1 MAYLEGLLSC
11 SEWCNP
17 SNPLSPSILISAP
30 LLYYKFTNVSL
41 GTPTGYCYDLLNTNV
56 KAYSRT
62 VYIVAFVMTGIALL
76 AFIFGCWLRSDVNNN
91 P

>member
-11 SEWCNP
+11 SEWCNQA
-17 SNPLSPSILISAP
+17 SSP
-30 LLYYKFTNVSL
+30 LLYYKFTNVSM
-41 GTPTGYCYDLLNTNV
+41 GIPTAYCYDSLSTNV
-56 KAYSRT
+56 KAYSKT

-76 AFIFGCWLRSDVNNN
+76 AFIFGCWLRSEVNNH